1 MNHMHLFP
9 FISLGLPEAKR
20 ELEHAVRM
28 LQCPAVTMLVESNVF
43 TATVGS
49 GTSPVMAAL
58 PDVMPPETE
67 EGFAVVHGKNAS
79 LHIVSGTAH
88 GLANG
93 LYELRRRLLVAEDGG
108 LEAQELLREGVHAPH
123 FKQRDFYHFLSPWRL
138 QHLSCDTFTPG
149 EWKTHLD
156 RMRALNANRFYFDI
170 WFDQYFHPDWVET
183 AHNRELYDRIKA
195 ACDYAHELGM
205 RTGVYLF
212 PAQVPVSVY
221 LSHAEARGVEAKNYY
236 GINACPSKGWEH
248 IIKIDAFLLH
258 YFGSSLDD
266 LVVEMQDPGSCLCE
280 DCCRD
285 FPQIVLRYL
294 DTYRDLSGAHS
305 DRRID
310 VCSLHFRDWL
320 EEGDAEGGPTI
331 PIQGLRNEVFP
342 KLAPGTTLIDIDEE
356 TLDQGRGLGLDAN
369 YFFFDLDPE
378 SGIENHQVFPRVK
391 LRRIEQQVRE
401 SIKRGHQ
408 GITDYRMMPF
418 AQFPADF
425 VLFRKCWDPDLDME
439 SILDELGAEY
449 GLEAEDRPK
458 FSQAL
463 RDLDAFWEASDF
475 DALAAGYD
483 ALQSLRP
490 SSRNVYFLDLCDLVA
505 ILNLLA
511 GYLKENRE
519 QVAEPSFYPP
529 ADLVEETRLK
539 MTGPRIFEAYTA
551 NQHWIARSDEVIG
564 QRIRWWL
571 QAIAAELGLSG
582 CNTE

>member
-1 MNHMHLFP
+1 
-9 FISLGLPEAKR
+9 
-20 ELEHAVRM
+20 
-28 LQCPAVTMLVESNVF
+28 
-43 TATVGS
+43 
-49 GTSPVMAAL
+49 MAAL

-67 EGFAVVHGKNAS
+67 EGLAVVHGKNAS

-170 WFDQYFHPDWVET
+170 W
-183 AHNRELYDRIKA
+183 
-195 ACDYAHELGM
+195 
-205 RTGVYLF
+205 
-212 PAQVPVSVY
+212 
-221 LSHAEARGVEAKNYY
+221 
-236 GINACPSKGWEH
+236 
-248 IIKIDAFLLH
+248 
-258 YFGSSLDD
+258 
-266 LVVEMQDPGSCLCE
+266 
-280 DCCRD
+280 
-285 FPQIVLRYL
+285 
-294 DTYRDLSGAHS
+294 
-305 DRRID
+305 
-310 VCSLHFRDWL
+310 
-320 EEGDAEGGPTI
+320 
-331 PIQGLRNEVFP
+331 
-342 KLAPGTTLIDIDEE
+342 
-356 TLDQGRGLGLDAN
+356 
-369 YFFFDLDPE
+369 
-378 SGIENHQVFPRVK
+378 
-391 LRRIEQQVRE
+391 
-401 SIKRGHQ
+401 
-408 GITDYRMMPF
+408 
-418 AQFPADF
+418 
-425 VLFRKCWDPDLDME
+425 
-439 SILDELGAEY
+439 
-449 GLEAEDRPK
+449 
-458 FSQAL
+458 
-463 RDLDAFWEASDF
+463 SDF

-490 SSRNVYFLDLCDLVA
+490 SSRNVYFPDLFDLVA

-511 GYLKENRE
+511 GYLKKNRE

-571 QAIAAELGLSG
+571 QAIATELGLSG